1 MSTATHTE
9 PTTHA
14 HGVRVK
20 VHAIPSVME
29 AAYDEVDHGVGFYR
43 IVAEIEVGDRWVMI
57 EDFRHFASKDDADV
71 AAAAW
76 KVEVY

>member
-1 MSTATHTE
+1 MSTYTE
-9 PTTHA
+9 PTTYA

-43 IVAEIEVGDRWVMI
+43 IVAEIKVGSGWVII
-57 EDFRHFASKDDADV
+57 EDFRHFTSKADAD
-71 AAAAW
+71 AAAAVW